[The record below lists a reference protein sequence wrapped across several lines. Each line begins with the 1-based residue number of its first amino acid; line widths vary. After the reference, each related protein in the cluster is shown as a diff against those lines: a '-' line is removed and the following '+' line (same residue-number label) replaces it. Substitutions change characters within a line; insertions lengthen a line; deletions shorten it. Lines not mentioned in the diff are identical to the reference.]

1 MCKHSESNTQYY
13 FITEYNKMVNLLEFV
28 HSLRQIVMSPV
39 CPAVERS
46 MMASALSLPYIE
58 PRSSG
63 LMLLRLGGY
72 ALRIPQNSRNFL
84 NTWAVVEMSVYDS
97 TKRTAES
104 CVVWKYFFQFSYR
117 KMKLCE
123 PALEWR
129 HNERDGVSNHRRL
142 HCLLNYCFLWE
153 IHKWPVDSPH
163 KGPVTR
169 NLFLFDDVI
178 IRTIC
183 HQPLLLKII
192 SILYLQEA

>member
-1 MCKHSESNTQYY
+1 
-13 FITEYNKMVNLLEFV
+13 MVNLLEFV

-104 CVVWKYFFQFSYR
+104 CVVWKYFFQFLYR

-129 HNERDGVSNHRRL
+129 HNERDVVSNHRRL
-142 HCLLNYCFLWE
+142 HCLLNYGSGADQRKHYCSASLAFLWE

-192 SILYLQEA
+192 SVLYLQEA